1 MSAELE
7 QKRKM
12 TKAKWEADRI
22 KGKYRM
28 MFEELSK
35 DLHTLVYQHKIDG
48 TVANLNTL
56 KLVLANTMNRYK
68 DKMFKIKEV
77 KVK

>member
-1 MSAELE
+1 MNTELE
-7 QKRKM
+7 QKRKI

-35 DLHTLVYQHKIDG
+35 DLHTLVSQHKIDG
-48 TVANLNTL
+48 TTANLNTL
-56 KLVLANTMNRYK
+56 KLVLANTMNWYK
-68 DKMFKIKEV
+68 DKMFKINKEAI
-77 KVK
+77 